1 MSAAHK
7 LPELLT
13 VDAFLA
19 LPGDKHGRRMELI
32 DGVVRLQ
39 DAPSDAHGRI
49 HANIVGELTFHLK
62 QKRMPCSVVIGG
74 GVRPHLRSNWNF
86 RVPDLAVTCA
96 KNKAGVTTVPDP
108 VILIEVLS
116 PSNAAK
122 TWDNVRNYATI
133 PSVQEIVLFES
144 TRIEAHILTRDASGH
159 WPENPVLVKAGGIVP
174 FTAVDFDMPIEDAYR
189 NTYLSPQV

>member
-7 LPELLT
+7 LHDLLT

-49 HANIVGELTFHLK
+49 HANIGYELTAHFR
-62 QKRMPCSVVIGG
+62 QNRMPCSVVIGG

-96 KNKAGVTTVPDP
+96 RNTPDVQVVPDP

-116 PSNAAK
+116 PSNAGN

-144 TRIEAHILTRDASGH
+144 TRVEAHIASGH
-159 WPENPVLVKAGGIVP
+159 WPENPELVKTGGIVP

-189 NTYLSPQV
+189 NTFLSPQV